1 MSTVDSRR
9 DFLWIA
15 PLAAAISVVLPK
27 SLHAAIGAAASAPPA
42 TNPVPFQ
49 VFKAETLAA
58 SEKTLEAAPG
68 TKSLIDVKDL
78 PVTVVMTTETA
89 KAAKEFEWHEGRDH
103 VVQILD
109 GSTMY
114 ELGGTPKNGRNT
126 KPQEWLAPES
136 EGCSKVMLGKGDMLL
151 IPRSTP
157 HKRTTTGSVAII
169 LISTVGT
176 VTS

>member
-1 MSTVDSRR
+1 MSNVDSRR
-9 DFLWIA
+9 DFLRIA
-15 PLAAAISVVLPK
+15 PLAAAISIVLPE
-27 SLHAAIGAAASAPPA
+27 SLHAATGVASASPA
-42 TNPVPFQ
+42 MNPVPFH
-49 VFKAETLAA
+49 VFKAETLAE
-58 SEKTLEAAPG
+58 SEKTLEATPG
-68 TKSLIDVKDL
+68 TKSLIEVKEL
-78 PVTVVMTTETA
+78 PVTVVMTTEKA

-109 GSTMY
+109 GSTVY

-136 EGCSKVMLGKGDMLL
+136 DGSSKVTLGKGDMLL

-157 HKRTTTGSVAII
+157 HKRTTAGSVTII

-176 VTS
+176 V